1 MRSGRRHYVTS
12 DQIVVSSHGT
22 LVQESMTDPDSDP
35 EPRPRG
41 VLPSRRSHDGAD
53 VERVDPH
60 DVLDRLRVLQVHS
73 WQTVAG
79 DASGV
84 ERLGPAAEDF
94 HEMFEA
100 GADPDHITAGDAD
113 GVAIAAIQGLADR
126 LDDQDAR
133 IERQDRRLQ
142 QQRALIDEQRT
153 DIETL
158 RERLGSIQA
167 ELTRCRLDADE
178 RE

>member
-12 DQIVVSSHGT
+12 DLIVVGPDT
-22 LVQESMTDPDSDP
+22 TRTRESMTDRDSDP
-35 EPRPRG
+35 EPPPRG

-53 VERVDPH
+53 VEQVDPH

-73 WQTVAG
+73 WQNVAG

-94 HEMFEA
+94 YEIFEV

-126 LDDQDAR
+126 LDERDAH
-133 IERQDRRLQ
+133 IERQDRRIQ
-142 QQRALIDEQRT
+142 QQRVLIDEQRT
-153 DIETL
+153 DLETL
-158 RERLGSIQA
+158 RERLESLQT
-167 ELTRCRLDADE
+167 ELSRCRLDSDE